1 MKITALT
8 ALPSEGGR
16 VYALPVT
23 LATRRRSYWLLFILS
38 VLVLSVAIAIS
49 MPLYGKGFDAGA
61 LGLMGQSMVWT
72 AFGIHIESWRLAAS
86 GALILSA
93 FASAVLFAILISFRK
108 TASEEIYFLAFWAIS
123 CSFES
128 GRLLVARFI
137 EAGAPPLWSVVIT
150 RIVLAARFSGYGA
163 FFLAGLRSAGFRS
176 ERPGRALLAAIGI
189 GLAAAW
195 TLPVDSGAFEAT
207 FLARA
212 SYPVERQIFVLVLA
226 LVSAANLLVAVESS
240 GERVFRTVA
249 LGSVFLLAGQSLFV
263 TGWRP
268 ETLVAGLALL
278 AVGAR
283 LVVTRLHTLY
293 LWQ

>member
-1 MKITALT
+1 MLA
-8 ALPSEGGR
+8 A
-16 VYALPVT
+16 VT

-38 VLVLSVAIAIS
+38 VLMFFSAIALS
-49 MPLYGKGFDAGA
+49 LPLFGKDLDTEA
-61 LGLMGQSMVWT
+61 LRLIEPPRAWT
-72 AFGIHIESWRLAAS
+72 AFAVHLDSWQLATS
-86 GALILSA
+86 GALSLSA
-93 FASAVLFAILISFRK
+93 FAVAVLFAILISFRK

-128 GRLLVARFI
+128 GRLLVARML
-137 EAGAPPLWSVVIT
+137 EAGTPPAWSVIVT
-150 RIVLAARFSGYGA
+150 RVVLAARFSGYGA
-163 FFLAGLRSAGFRS
+163 FFLAGLRSAGFRN

-195 TLPVDSGAFEAT
+195 TLPVDSGTFETT

-212 SYPVERQIFVLVLA
+212 SYPMERQIFVLVLA

-249 LGSVFLLAGQSLFV
+249 LGAIFLLAGQALLV

-268 ETLVAGLALL
+268 ETLAVGLALL
-278 AVGAR
+278 TVGAR
-283 LVVTRLHTLY
+283 LVVSRLHTLY